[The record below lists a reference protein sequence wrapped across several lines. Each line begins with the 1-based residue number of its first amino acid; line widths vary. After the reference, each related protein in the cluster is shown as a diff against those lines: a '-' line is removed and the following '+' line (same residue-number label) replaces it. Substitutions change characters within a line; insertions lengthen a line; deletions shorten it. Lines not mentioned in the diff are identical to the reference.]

1 MRNEEFETSPLM
13 AAYSSWADYMKRVV
27 DMNETLHR
35 GLRFVPSV
43 ARAGELAMAQSRPGN
58 ASDILA
64 SLQGAVTSAQ
74 REIDSDFEFIHAL
87 ILMAAWGALEAFIED
102 VCIAVLTMK
111 PDLLAGDS
119 FKNVKMSPDILLISD
134 ASKRMK
140 VVFDEASAKRQTN
153 LKGGVGKFESQL
165 GLVGLEGNGD
175 FTPELRK
182 TIACAGQVRNVW
194 AHRAGRADAR
204 FIEGWGEDFDLR
216 EGDTV
221 QISTPNNN
229 DFIGAIATY
238 GWLVIHRFRF
248 RNGLDVFWFPFDGGP
263 VHFYLAY
270 IARWQETLRKVG
282 KLADTDL

>member
-119 FKNVKMSPDILLISD
+119 FMGMMHV
-134 ASKRMK
+134 
-140 VVFDEASAKRQTN
+140 
-153 LKGGVGKFESQL
+153 
-165 GLVGLEGNGD
+165 
-175 FTPELRK
+175 
-182 TIACAGQVRNVW
+182 C
-194 AHRAGRADAR
+194 
-204 FIEGWGEDFDLR
+204 
-216 EGDTV
+216 
-221 QISTPNNN
+221 
-229 DFIGAIATY
+229 
-238 GWLVIHRFRF
+238 
-248 RNGLDVFWFPFDGGP
+248 
-263 VHFYLAY
+263 
-270 IARWQETLRKVG
+270 
-282 KLADTDL
+282 